1 MSKSKAAIVIYA
13 RLEGLGWRR
22 GSVIISRNGQAKT
35 GYMRVSKKEY
45 RIAPGLGH
53 LAQSRTL
60 EREQGA
66 DLLCG

>member
-45 RIAPGLGH
+45 RIAT
-53 LAQSRTL
+53 ASV
-60 EREQGA
+60 REAIQR
-66 DLLCG
+66 CGRDRSARMC